1 MIKNHSLLIDKE
13 LEEHIA
19 VLNNSKKTINKK
31 IPDIIKLI
39 TKTLN
44 NNKKIIIIGNGGS
57 AADSIH
63 FSAELAGKFKSRKR
77 KPLNCIS
84 LSENISTITAIGNDF
99 NFDEIFSRQLMAIG
113 KQGDLLMGISTSAL
127 SKNIYNAFKQA
138 NKMKINTIG
147 LFGNN
152 KTAMVRLCDISLNV
166 KSIDTAR
173 IQEMHILIIHTICQ
187 ILDDIY

>member
-1 MIKNHSLLIDKE
+1 MQEN
-13 LEEHIA
+13 
-19 VLNNSKKTINKK
+19 LNQEKKTI
-31 IPDIIKLI
+31 KLHF
-39 TKTLN
+39 
-44 NNKKIIIIGNGGS
+44 IG
-57 AADSIH
+57 
-63 FSAELAGKFKSRKR
+63 
-77 KPLNCIS
+77 
-84 LSENISTITAIGNDF
+84 ENISTITAIGNDF

-187 ILDDIY
+187 ILDEIY

>member
-1 MIKNHSLLIDKE
+1 M
-13 LEEHIA
+13 
-19 VLNNSKKTINKK
+19 
-31 IPDIIKLI
+31 
-39 TKTLN
+39 
-44 NNKKIIIIGNGGS
+44 
-57 AADSIH
+57 
-63 FSAELAGKFKSRKR
+63 
-77 KPLNCIS
+77 
-84 LSENISTITAIGNDF
+84 SENISTITAIGNDF

-187 ILDDIY
+187 ILDEIY